1 MIEFV
6 KGFFR
11 DGAPESSKRLT
22 MILSYV
28 VTLAICILAVCLH
41 LPVDGNIMTM
51 LLACCGISTGG
62 YVTGVKKS
70 EIKKEEVANAD

>member
-11 DGAPESSKRLT
+11 EGQPESSKRLT

-28 VTLAICILAVCLH
+28 VTLAICAFAVFLH
-41 LPVDGNIMTM
+41 LPVDGNVMTM

-62 YVTGVKKS
+62 YVTGVKKT
-70 EIKKEEVANAD
+70 EEKKEVE